1 MRFLF
6 LFLLRILSF
15 KVSAL
20 KKLKNQN
27 KTPYYSWFVLRP
39 AKGHRILTWTQK
51 CFSKLLLSASKSW
64 CRENVG
70 SFSRTGRAQSSKF
83 WRGRMLLYTKGEN
96 CLIGNIS
103 VFVVI
108 CQSASKMIII
118 CEYAVAIGL
127 KKLDYYTR
135 CSIFFMMSFIF
146 HWNVLEIENFSVCF
160 CRCLWEFV
168 VALSLKSIGCNT
180 GFDFIVLPG

>member
-6 LFLLRILSF
+6 LFLLRISSF

-20 KKLKNQN
+20 KKRKNQN
-27 KTPYYSWFVLRP
+27 KTPYYSWFAVRP
-39 AKGHRILTWTQK
+39 AKGHRILTWTQN

-70 SFSRTGRAQSSKF
+70 SFSRTVRARGSKF
-83 WRGRMLLYTKGEN
+83 WRGRMLLNTGGEN
-96 CLIGNIS
+96 CLIRNIS

-118 CEYAVAIGL
+118 CEYAVKTGL

-135 CSIFFMMSFIF
+135 CGIFFTVHFIF
-146 HWNVLEIENFSVCF
+146 H
-160 CRCLWEFV
+160 
-168 VALSLKSIGCNT
+168 
-180 GFDFIVLPG
+180 